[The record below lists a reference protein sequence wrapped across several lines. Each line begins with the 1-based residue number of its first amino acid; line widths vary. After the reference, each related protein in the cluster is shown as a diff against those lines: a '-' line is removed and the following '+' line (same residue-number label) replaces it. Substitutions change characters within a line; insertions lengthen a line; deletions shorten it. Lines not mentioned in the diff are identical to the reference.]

1 MESFDET
8 YSRTKVKARKKHTEK
23 RDWLVGVSAVQL
35 AAAAAG
41 IALILLAG
49 RFFPASFNSLKA
61 EFNRIMQ
68 TDMSVS
74 QIVETVKTAV
84 GYSEAETQAAPAGGE
99 DTALYK
105 ATEEVCFAPFDTT
118 VEMCVPVQGRIS
130 SKFGYRVHPITGE
143 FGIHNGT
150 DIAAEE
156 GTPIQAA
163 FNGTVEEV
171 GYTSA
176 RGNYIILA
184 HGGETKTIYLH
195 CSEITASKGANV
207 RAGEIIAKVG
217 STGRSTGPHLHF
229 SIKVNGKYCNPEW
242 LLNDL

>member
-8 YSRTKVKARKKHTEK
+8 YSRTKPKSKKKFNKK
-23 RDWLVGVSAVQL
+23 RDWLVNISTVQL
-35 AAAAAG
+35 VLAAAG
-41 IALILLAG
+41 IVLILLAG

-68 TDMSVS
+68 TDMTVS

-84 GYSEAETQAAPAGGE
+84 KYYEPETEPVSAGGE

-105 ATEEVCFAPFDTT
+105 ATAEVCFAPLDTT

-130 SKFGYRVHPITGE
+130 SKFGYRVHPVTGE

-163 FNGTVEEV
+163 FNGTVEEI
-171 GYTSA
+171 GFTSA

-184 HGGETKTIYLH
+184 HGGETRTVYLH
-195 CSEITASKGANV
+195 CSEIVAPEGAKV

>member
-8 YSRTKVKARKKHTEK
+8 YSRTNPKARKKRTDK
-23 RDWLVGVSAVQL
+23 RDWLTGISTVQL

-41 IALILLAG
+41 IALLLLAG

-84 GYSEAETQAAPAGGE
+84 GHEAQSAPAGGE
-99 DTALYK
+99 DTAVYK
-105 ATEEVCFAPFDTT
+105 ATEEVCFAPLDTT

-130 SKFGYRVHPITGE
+130 SEFGYRVHPVTGE

-150 DIAAEE
+150 DIAADE

-184 HGGETKTIYLH
+184 HGGETKTVYLH
-195 CSEITASKGANV
+195 CSEIIAPEGANV

>member
-8 YSRTKVKARKKHTEK
+8 YSRSKTKARKKHTDK
-23 RDWLVGVSAVQL
+23 RDWLVDISALQL
-35 AAAAAG
+35 AVAAVG
-41 IALILLAG
+41 IAVILLAG

-74 QIVETVKTAV
+74 QIIETVKTAV
-84 GYSEAETQAAPAGGE
+84 GYSDSEAVYAGGE
-99 DTALYK
+99 DTQLYK

-118 VEMCVPVQGRIS
+118 VEMCVPVHGRIS
-130 SKFGYRVHPITGE
+130 SKFGYRIHPVTGG

-150 DIAAEE
+150 DIAADE

-163 FNGTVEEV
+163 FNGTVEEI
-171 GYTSA
+171 GYTDA

-195 CSEITASKGANV
+195 CSEIIASRGANV

-229 SIKVNGKYCNPEW
+229 SIKINGKYCNPEW
-242 LLNDL
+242 LMNDL